1 MSAPSNPRHIE
12 ITETLVRLYVF
23 LAQYLDRCLNE
34 SARQT
39 LPEEELQKHLSE
51 TKDSMLKILSVNP
64 VVQAKVE
71 RECNHVLELGAAC
84 LRGKAAAG
92 KARDEI
98 QGERAVLQNKTI
110 ALSDLLA
117 VFRANEP

>member
-1 MSAPSNPRHIE
+1 MSAQATPRHIE

-23 LAQYLDRCLNE
+23 LAQYLDRCVNE

-51 TKDSMLKILSVNP
+51 TKDSMMKILSVNP

-71 RECNHVLELGAAC
+71 RECDHVLELGAAC
-84 LRGKAAAG
+84 LRGKATEG
-92 KARDEI
+92 KVRDEI

-117 VFRANEP
+117 VFRADEP